1 MNLPRNP
8 RLALLG
14 LTWLLPLLTACA
26 AAPSSVAPPR
36 VREELVTFTNGD
48 VALSGTLM
56 LPAAASPVAGIVLF
70 HGSGPEPRNLEMARW
85 FAEQGIAALTYDKRG
100 VGESTGDF
108 RTVPFMDLHLDGL
121 AGVAFLKRRRDIDA
135 SRVGVWGLSQGGW
148 LGPLAAARSTDVAF
162 VIAVSGPGVS
172 PGEQMVFYYANQ
184 LRADGV
190 PEADVQAM
198 TVLRRHVW
206 QAVHD
211 GHDLAVVRSRIER
224 ARATTA
230 DVHVKAQLDDLS
242 QTATHAGNLWITQ
255 EINYDPVIALRR
267 LKVPILFLF
276 GEDDRLVP
284 VDDSVRIIR
293 DTLTT
298 TRHPDFTIRTF
309 PGADHTMHVADPDGS
324 RRRDAEYLSAMRD
337 WLRSRVNRRSRT
349 T

>member
-8 RLALLG
+8 RLALLR
-14 LTWLLPLLTACA
+14 LTCLFPLLAACA
-26 AAPSSVAPPR
+26 PPSAGALPR
-36 VREELVTFTNGD
+36 VREEPVTFTSGD

-85 FAEQGIAALTYDKRG
+85 FAEQGVAALTYDKRG
-100 VGESTGDF
+100 VGASTGDF
-108 RTVPFMDLHLDGL
+108 RAVPFMDLHLDGL

-148 LGPLAAARSTDVAF
+148 LGPLAAARSADVAF

-184 LRADGV
+184 LRAEGV

-198 TVLRRHVW
+198 TVLRRYVW
-206 QAVHD
+206 QSVHD
-211 GHDLAVVRSRIER
+211 KHDLAIVRARIEG
-224 ARATTA
+224 ARAKAT

-242 QTATHAGNLWITQ
+242 QTTTHAGNLWITQ
-255 EINYDPVIALRR
+255 EMNYDPVVALRR

-284 VDDSVRIIR
+284 VNDSVQIIR
-293 DTLTT
+293 NTLTRT
-298 TRHPDFTIRTF
+298 HHPDFTIRTL
-309 PGADHTMHVADPDGS
+309 PRADHTMHVADPDGS
-324 RRRDAEYLSAMRD
+324 RRPAAGYLSAMRD
-337 WLRSRVNRRSRT
+337 WLRSRVNR
-349 T
+349 

>member
-8 RLALLG
+8 RLALLR
-14 LTWLLPLLTACA
+14 LTCLLPLLTACA
-26 AAPSSVAPPR
+26 PPSADAPPR
-36 VREELVTFTNGD
+36 VHEEPVTFTNGD

-56 LPAAASPVAGIVLF
+56 LPAAARPVAAIVLF

-85 FAEQGIAALTYDKRG
+85 FAEQGVAALTYDKRG
-100 VGESTGDF
+100 VGGSTGDF

-148 LGPLAAARSTDVAF
+148 LGPLAASRSNDVAF

-184 LRADGV
+184 LRAQGV

-198 TVLRRHVW
+198 TMLRRHVW
-206 QAVHD
+206 QSVHD
-211 GHDLAVVRSRIER
+211 SHDLAVVRSRIEG
-224 ARATTA
+224 ARAKTA
-230 DVHVKAQLDDLS
+230 DVHVKAQLDNLS
-242 QTATHAGNLWITQ
+242 QTTKHAGSLWITQ
-255 EINYDPVIALRR
+255 EMNYDPVIALRR

-284 VDDSVRIIR
+284 VDDSVQIIR
-293 DTLTT
+293 DTLTST
-298 TRHPDFTIRTF
+298 HHPDFTIRTF
-309 PGADHTMHVADPDGS
+309 PGADHAMHVADPDGS
-324 RRRDAEYLSAMRD
+324 RRPAAEYLSAMRD
-337 WLRSRVNRRSRT
+337 WLRPRVSR
-349 T
+349 